1 MRALKPVE
9 SVRRPQM
16 IASMAAAAVIAFY
29 AVLGFVILSP
39 ESVYS
44 GDIGVKYV
52 QARALADHRFTSL
65 DMPYPGEFL
74 DPAREFIPLRPPF
87 VIVTGNTTQAI
98 FPPASAVLQ
107 AVAVAAGG
115 FRGLIALSLVSAA
128 VVLIASTMLAP
139 HKYALAIVIAV
150 GLGGPLWFYAVSGWE
165 HAPAVALGTAA
176 FAWALRSPAGS
187 RSAPWIAGAMVGA
200 GATLRDEVMLLAPGL
215 LLTLWFRERGWRRI
229 GAAVVGLLVPLAIAA
244 AIEVWWFERPAAAHL
259 RHAVHLVQAALH
271 VTDEPNP
278 ELPVLR
284 PMSLRERYDTVVT
297 YWTLGRG
304 TDAQVAGFV
313 TALVVALMVRWK
325 WRSSIGILIWL
336 LAFSATAAGDLWEVV
351 TLPKWLA
358 GLVRVSPFVVFAV
371 FPFAAGRTLKE
382 PGATSGE
389 RWLPVAFGMTALM
402 YLVIAFAGVDTSGG
416 KSLGP
421 RLLLPLLPL
430 LSVSAIVTMAS
441 YLDSPAAVDRAV
453 GWMGVALVAHSGR
466 NPPRWNHPRLQ
477 AAQCRRCVG
486 NSRCG
491 VFTGAR
497 RRSRRHV
504 YGAVTVSAL
513 RSKDRIPR
521 RHGRIRESARR
532 SLGRASDQRASR
544 VAQPRAGGRPA
555 STSARADRQS
565 RENGVASLGA
575 VTLIPRLRALW

>member
-1 MRALKPVE
+1 
-9 SVRRPQM
+9 M
-16 IASMAAAAVIAFY
+16 IAKLAAAAVIAFY
-29 AVLGFVILSP
+29 AVLGLVILSP

-74 DPAREFIPLRPPF
+74 DPKREFIPLRPPF
-87 VIVTGNTTQAI
+87 VIITGSTTQAI

-128 VVLIASTMLAP
+128 LVLIASSMLAP

-187 RSAPWIAGAMVGA
+187 RSAPWVAGAMVGA

-215 LLTLWFRERGWRRI
+215 LLTLWLRERGWRRM

-313 TALVVALMVRWK
+313 TALVVALLVRWK
-325 WRSSIGILIWL
+325 WRSSMGILIWL
-336 LAFSATAAGDLWEVV
+336 LAFSVTAAGDLWEVV

-371 FPFAAGRTLKE
+371 FPFAAGRTLKV
-382 PGATSGE
+382 PGATDGE

-441 YLDSPAAVDRAV
+441 YLSSPAVVDRAV
-453 GWMGVALVAHSGR
+453 GWVGVALVATAVVIHLGGTIPAYRQRNTDDASAVLAAASSSERVVVADDMFTAQLLFPLYDRKIVFLADTVESGNRLGALLAEHRSGALLVSR
-466 NPPRWNHPRLQ
+466 NPEPAVGLPPLRLERT
-477 AAQCRRCVG
+477 A
-486 NSRCG
+486 S
-491 VFTGAR
+491 
-497 RRSRRHV
+497 
-504 YGAVTVSAL
+504 
-513 RSKDRIPR
+513 
-521 RHGRIRESARR
+521 HGRMV
-532 SLGRASDQRASR
+532 LQVWGR
-544 VAQPRAGGRPA
+544 
-555 STSARADRQS
+555 
-565 RENGVASLGA
+565 
-575 VTLIPRLRALW
+575 

>member
-9 SVRRPQM
+9 SFGRARM
-16 IASMAAAAVIAFY
+16 IAMTAAAAVIGFY
-29 AVLGFVILSP
+29 VVLGLVILSP

-52 QARALADHRFTSL
+52 QARALADHHFTSL

-74 DPAREFIPLRPPF
+74 DPAREFMPLRPPF
-87 VIVTGNTTQAI
+87 VIITGNTTQAI
-98 FPPASAVLQ
+98 FPPASSVLQ

-128 VVLIASTMLAP
+128 VVLIASSLLAP
-139 HKYALAIVIAV
+139 PTYALAIVIAV

-176 FAWALRSPAGS
+176 FAWVLRSPPGS

-215 LLTLWFRERGWRRI
+215 LLTLWFRERGWRRM
-229 GAAVVGLLVPLAIAA
+229 GAGVVGLLVPLAIAA
-244 AIEVWWFERPAAAHL
+244 VIEVWWFDRPAAAHL

-284 PMSLRERYDTVVT
+284 AMSLRERYDTVVT

-304 TDAQVAGFV
+304 TDTQVAGFA
-313 TALVVALMVRWK
+313 TALVVALFVRWK

-336 LAFSATAAGDLWEVV
+336 LAFSVTAAGDLWEVV

-371 FPFAAGRTLKE
+371 FPFAAARTLKE

-389 RWLPVAFGMTALM
+389 RWLPFTFGMTALM

-441 YLDSPAAVDRAV
+441 YLHSPGTVDRAV
-453 GWMGVALVAHSGR
+453 GWMGVALVATAVVIHLGGTIPAYRQRNADDATAIRAAASSSERVVVADDMFTAQLLLPLYDRKVVFLADTVESGNRLGALLAEHRTDALLVSR
-466 NPPRWNHPRLQ
+466 NSEPAVSLTPLRLERT
-477 AAQCRRCVG
+477 A
-486 NSRCG
+486 S
-491 VFTGAR
+491 
-497 RRSRRHV
+497 
-504 YGAVTVSAL
+504 
-513 RSKDRIPR
+513 
-521 RHGRIRESARR
+521 HGRMVLQVWRR
-532 SLGRASDQRASR
+532 
-544 VAQPRAGGRPA
+544 
-555 STSARADRQS
+555 
-565 RENGVASLGA
+565 
-575 VTLIPRLRALW
+575 